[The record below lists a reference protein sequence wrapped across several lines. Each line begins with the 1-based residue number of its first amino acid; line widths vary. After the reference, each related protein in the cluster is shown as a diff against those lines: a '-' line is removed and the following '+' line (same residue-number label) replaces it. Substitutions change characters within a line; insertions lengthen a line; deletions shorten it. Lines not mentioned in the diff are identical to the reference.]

1 MWGGLPPPDH
11 QYPLQNDVN
20 KIAIKQPQTHHR
32 HGPIF
37 RKQGKRETKKWLVKL
52 STSYYS
58 FTIPFWVVIFIFCGN
73 IVY

>member
-1 MWGGLPPPDH
+1 MKTYRKFKPIKNTNVGLPPPDH

-37 RKQGKRETKKWLVKL
+37 RKQGKRETKK
-52 STSYYS
+52 
-58 FTIPFWVVIFIFCGN
+58 
-73 IVY
+73 